1 MKSPQAITSP
11 KKHSKKLFQR
21 FQGISLRSFV
31 VLPFMLQI
39 VGTVGLVGYLSFKS
53 GQQSVKDLADRLE
66 IEIANRVD
74 KETSNF
80 LDSPHLVNQVLLS
93 TIYSEKLNLENRQ
106 DLEKFFFNQVKHHGI
121 VHYLFYVDNLGNF
134 TGVQQLDNG
143 EFIAKSKDKSTG
155 ENRNIYELNERGQ
168 RGKLIKSAKFDSQ
181 EYFLFDQPKDLKNS
195 IKKER
200 VNKSI
205 WSEVSLSSSMLALEI
220 KAGTAVYNQAGEI
233 QGVLGVEIFLTQI
246 SQFLHNLNISKSG
259 NSLII
264 ERSGAIIASSTAE
277 PPYIKKNNEQVRL
290 LATESRD
297 PLTQA
302 IAKHLLQKFGS
313 FEQIKSAQKFA
324 FEFQGELQFVYIQ
337 PLVDPR
343 GIDWLTIIVIP
354 ESDFMTQIYAN
365 TRTTV
370 LLCALALAIAI
381 GCGLLTSRW
390 IARPILR
397 LGTASVAITQ
407 GDLNQNVESPSIIE
421 LKVLSDSFNEMA
433 QQLRTSFENL
443 DVTNHK
449 LDQANRE
456 LETTNQE
463 LEIRVEQRT
472 NELQQAKERAEVA
485 NTAKSE
491 FLSNMSHELRTPL
504 NAILGFTQIMTR
516 DRSLSQSQKDNLNII
531 GRSGEHLLE
540 LINDVL
546 DMAKIESGK
555 ILLQE
560 TDFDLMELLDL
571 IVEMFQIRVDAKNI
585 YLNLETSADLP
596 QFIKTDEKKL
606 RQVLI
611 NLVSNAVKFT
621 QTGGIT
627 IRVYLGNS
635 SASLASDEAHSERLN
650 IYFSITDTGTGIA
663 EQEFD
668 RVFDPFAQTESGR
681 KSEQG
686 SGLGLAIS
694 QQFVQLMGGNITFSS
709 QVGVGTTFQFHIQA
723 EPSNS
728 SKVFST
734 KPTHRVIGLAPSQST
749 YRILV
754 VDDRWENRQ
763 VLVQLLA
770 PIGFEVKESE
780 NGKIAVEVWEQWQ
793 PHLIWMD
800 MRMPVMNGYEAATQI
815 KSHLK
820 GQATTI
826 IALTATSTLEEE
838 RQVLLSSG
846 CDDFVRKPFNEKIIF
861 DKISHYLGVSYI
873 FEDFDEQTSVR
884 MKTPD
889 QFTSESLLVMP
900 KEWLEQLHVAASKLN
915 ANDIDL
921 LLKQVP
927 KEHIQLKTKIEEYM
941 NNFDFDQIIA
951 LAQEV
956 LYR

>member
-1 MKSPQAITSP
+1 MKLPQALTTP
-11 KKHSKKLFQR
+11 KKHSRKLFRR
-21 FQGISLRSFV
+21 FQGLSLRSIV
-31 VLPFMLQI
+31 ILPFMLQI
-39 VGTVGLVGYLSFKS
+39 VGAVGLVGYLSFKS
-53 GQQSVKDLADRLE
+53 GQKSVRDLADRLE

-93 TIYSEKLNLENRQ
+93 TIYSEKVNLANKR
-106 DLEKFFFNQVKHHGI
+106 DLEKFFFSQIKDHGI
-121 VHYLFYVDNLGNF
+121 VPYLFYIDNLGNF
-134 TGVQQLDNG
+134 TGVQKLDNG
-143 EFIAKSKDKSTG
+143 QFIAKSKDNSTG
-155 ENRNIYELNERGQ
+155 ENRNIYALNDVGQ
-168 RGKLIKSAKFDSQ
+168 RVKLIKSAKFDKQ
-181 EYFLFDQPKDLKNS
+181 EYLLFDQPQDLDQK

-200 VNKSI
+200 VNKSV

-220 KAGTAVYNQAGEI
+220 KAGTAVYNQSGEI

-246 SQFLHNLNISKSG
+246 SQFLRNLNISKSG
-259 NSLII
+259 NSFIV
-264 ERSGAIIASSTAE
+264 ERSGAMIASSTSE
-277 PPYIKKNNEQVRL
+277 PPYINKDNEQVRL
-290 LATESRD
+290 LATESRN

-313 FEQIKSAQKFA
+313 FEQITSAQKFT
-324 FEFQGELQFVYIQ
+324 FEFQGEQQFVYIQ

-354 ESDFMTQIYAN
+354 ESDFMEQIYTN
-365 TRTTV
+365 TYTTV
-370 LLCALALAIAI
+370 LLCALALMIAI
-381 GCGLLTSRW
+381 GLGLLTVRW

-407 GDLNQNVESPSIIE
+407 GDLNQNVDSPSIVE
-421 LKVLSDSFNEMA
+421 LKVLSNSFNEMA
-433 QQLRTSFENL
+433 KQLRASFENL
-443 DVTNHK
+443 DITNQK
-449 LDQANRE
+449 LDQANRQ
-456 LETTNQE
+456 LESTNQE

-485 NTAKSE
+485 NTAKSQ

-560 TDFDLMELLDL
+560 TDFDLMESLDL
-571 IVEMFQIRVDAKNI
+571 IIEMFQTRIDAKNI
-585 YLNLETSADLP
+585 YLHLETSADLP

-627 IRVYLGNS
+627 IRAYLDN
-635 SASLASDEAHSERLN
+635 ASTPLVSETADPERLN

-663 EQEFD
+663 DQEFD
-668 RVFDPFAQTESGR
+668 KVFDPFAQTESGR

-686 SGLGLAIS
+686 TGLGLAIS
-694 QQFVQLMGGNITFSS
+694 RQFVQLMGGDINFSS
-709 QVGVGTTFQFHIQA
+709 QFGVGTTFQFHIQA

-728 SKVFST
+728 SKVLAI
-734 KPTHRVIGLAPSQST
+734 KPTHRVIGLVPDQPA

-770 PIGFEVKESE
+770 PIGFEVKEAE

-800 MRMPVMNGYEAATQI
+800 MRMPVMNGYEAATEI

-861 DKISHYLGVSYI
+861 DKISHYLGVNYL
-873 FEDFDEQTSVR
+873 FEDFDHQHPVRTKTSI
-884 MKTPD
+884 

-900 KEWLEQLHVAASKLN
+900 QEWREQLYIAASKLN

-927 KEHIQLKTKIEEYM
+927 EEHFLLVTKIEEYI
-941 NNFDFDQIIA
+941 NDFDFDQIIT
-951 LAQEV
+951 LVQEV
-956 LYR
+956 LS

>member
-1 MKSPQAITSP
+1 MKSPQTVSTS
-11 KKHSKKLFQR
+11 KKHGKKLLQI
-21 FQGISLRSFV
+21 FQGLSLRSVV
-31 VLPFMLQI
+31 VLPFMIQI

-80 LDSPHLVNQVLLS
+80 LDTPHLVNQVLLS
-93 TIYSEKLNLENRQ
+93 TIYSEKLNLANKQ
-106 DLEKFFFNQVKHHGI
+106 DLEKFFFNQIKDHGI

-134 TGVQQLDNG
+134 TGVQKLDNG
-143 EFIAKSKDKSTG
+143 QFIVKSKDNSTG
-155 ENRNIYELNERGQ
+155 ENRNIYELNEKGQ
-168 RGKLIKSAKFDSQ
+168 RGKLIKSAKFDMQ
-181 EYFLFDQPKDLKNS
+181 EYFLFDQPKDLN
-195 IKKER
+195 KKANNER
-200 VNKSI
+200 VNRSI
-205 WSEVSLSSSMLALEI
+205 WSEVSLSSSVLALEL
-220 KAGTAVYNQAGEI
+220 KAGTAVYKQSGEI

-246 SQFLHNLNISKSG
+246 SQFLRNLNVSKSG

-264 ERSGAIIASSTAE
+264 ERSGAVIASSTAE
-277 PPYIKKNNEQVRL
+277 PPYIKKDNEQVRL
-290 LATESRD
+290 LITESRD

-313 FEQIKSAQKFA
+313 FQQITSAQKFT
-324 FEFQGELQFVYIQ
+324 FEFQGEQQFVYIQ
-337 PLVDPR
+337 PLTDPR
-343 GIDWLTIIVIP
+343 GIDWLTIVVIP

-381 GCGLLTSRW
+381 GLGLLTSRW

-397 LGTASVAITQ
+397 LGDASVAITQ
-407 GDLNQNVESPSIIE
+407 GDLNQNVESPNIVE
-421 LKVLSDSFNEMA
+421 LKVLSNSFNEMA

-485 NTAKSE
+485 NVAKSE
-491 FLSNMSHELRTPL
+491 FLSNMSHELRTLL
-504 NAILGFTQIMTR
+504 NAILGFTQIMNR
-516 DRSLSQSQKDNLNII
+516 DRSLSQSQKNNLNII

-555 ILLQE
+555 LLLQE
-560 TDFDLMELLDL
+560 TDFDLMESLDL
-571 IVEMFQIRVDAKNI
+571 IVEMFQMRVDAKNI

-627 IRVYLGNS
+627 IRVYLDNS
-635 SASLASDEAHSERLN
+635 STPLTSDESHPERLN

-663 EQEFD
+663 DQEFD
-668 RVFDPFAQTESGR
+668 KVFDPFAQTESGR

-686 SGLGLAIS
+686 TGLGLAIS
-694 QQFVQLMGGNITFSS
+694 RQFVQLMGGNITFSS
-709 QVGVGTTFQFHIQA
+709 QVGAGTTFQFHIQA
-723 EPSNS
+723 KQSNS
-728 SKVFST
+728 SIVFSN

-763 VLVQLLA
+763 VLVQLLS
-770 PIGFEVKESE
+770 PIGFEVKEAE
-780 NGKIAVEVWEQWQ
+780 NGEIAVEIWEQWQ

-861 DKISHYLGVSYI
+861 DKISQYLGVSYI
-873 FEDFDEQTSVR
+873 FEDFDGQTSVR
-884 MKTPD
+884 METSE
-889 QFTSESLLVMP
+889 QFTGESLLVMP

-927 KEHIQLKTKIEEYM
+927 KEHILLITKIEEYM

-951 LAQEV
+951 LVQEV

>member
-1 MKSPQAITSP
+1 MKSPQTVGTS
-11 KKHSKKLFQR
+11 KNHGKKLLQI
-21 FQGISLRSFV
+21 FQGLSLRSVV
-31 VLPFMLQI
+31 VLPFMIQI

-66 IEIANRVD
+66 IEIANRVE

-80 LDSPHLVNQVLLS
+80 LDTPHLVNQVLLS
-93 TIYSEKLNLENRQ
+93 TIYSEKLNLANKQ
-106 DLEKFFFNQVKHHGI
+106 DLEKFFFNQIKDHGI
-121 VHYLFYVDNLGNF
+121 VSYLFYIDNLGNF
-134 TGVQQLDNG
+134 TGVQKLDNG
-143 EFIAKSKDKSTG
+143 QFIVKTKDNSTG
-155 ENRNIYELNERGQ
+155 ENRNVYELSETGQ
-168 RGKLIKSAKFDSQ
+168 RGKLIKSAKFDKQ
-181 EYFLFDQPKDLKNS
+181 EYFLFDQPKDLNGKANN
-195 IKKER
+195 ER
-200 VNKSI
+200 VNRSI
-205 WSEVSLSSSMLALEI
+205 WSEVSLSSSVLALEL
-220 KAGTAVYNQAGEI
+220 KAGTAVYKQSGEI
-233 QGVLGVEIFLTQI
+233 RGVLGVEIFLTQI
-246 SQFLHNLNISKSG
+246 SRFLRNLNISKSG
-259 NSLII
+259 NSFII
-264 ERSGAIIASSTAE
+264 ERSGAVIASSTTE
-277 PPYIKKNNEQVRL
+277 PPYIKKDNEQVRL
-290 LATESRD
+290 LITESRD

-313 FEQIKSAQKFA
+313 FQQITSAQKFT
-324 FEFQGELQFVYIQ
+324 FEFQGEQQFAYIQ
-337 PLVDPR
+337 PLTDPR

-354 ESDFMTQIYAN
+354 ESDFMAQIYAN
-365 TRTTV
+365 TYTTV

-381 GCGLLTSRW
+381 GLGLLTSRW

-397 LGTASVAITQ
+397 LGDASVAITQ
-407 GDLNQNVESPSIIE
+407 GDLNQNVESPNIVE
-421 LKVLSDSFNEMA
+421 LKVLSNSFNEMA

-456 LETTNQE
+456 LENTNQE

-485 NTAKSE
+485 NVAKSE

-504 NAILGFTQIMTR
+504 NAILGFTQIMNR
-516 DRSLSQSQKDNLNII
+516 DRSLSQFQKNNLNII

-555 ILLQE
+555 LLLQE
-560 TDFDLMELLDL
+560 TDFDLMESLDL
-571 IVEMFQIRVDAKNI
+571 IVEMFQMRVDAKNI

-627 IRVYLGNS
+627 IRVYLDNS
-635 SASLASDEAHSERLN
+635 STPLTSDESHPERLN

-663 EQEFD
+663 DQEFD
-668 RVFDPFAQTESGR
+668 KVFDPFAQTESGR

-686 SGLGLAIS
+686 TGLGLAIS
-694 QQFVQLMGGNITFSS
+694 RQFVQLMGGNITFSS

-723 EPSNS
+723 KQSNS
-728 SKVFST
+728 SIVFSN

-763 VLVQLLA
+763 VLVQLLS
-770 PIGFEVKESE
+770 PIGFEVKEAE
-780 NGKIAVEVWEQWQ
+780 NGEIAVEIWEQWQ

-861 DKISHYLGVSYI
+861 DKISQYLGVSYI
-873 FEDFDEQTSVR
+873 FEDFDDQTSVR
-884 MKTPD
+884 VETSE
-889 QFTSESLLVMP
+889 QFTGESLLVMP

-915 ANDIDL
+915 ANDITL

-927 KEHIQLKTKIEEYM
+927 KEHILLITKIEEYM

-951 LAQEV
+951 LVQEV
-956 LYR
+956 L

>member
-1 MKSPQAITSP
+1 MVAR
-11 KKHSKKLFQR
+11 SKYINNRLLKGFNGL
-21 FQGISLRSFV
+21 SLRSILVF
-31 VLPFMLQI
+31 PFLLQI
-39 VGTVGLVGYLSFKS
+39 VGAVGLVGYLSFRS
-53 GQQSVKDLADRLE
+53 GQQAVKDLADKLE
-66 IEIANRVD
+66 VEIVNRVE
-74 KETSNF
+74 KETGNF
-80 LDSPHLVNQVLLS
+80 LDTPHLVNQVLLS
-93 TIYSEKLNLENRQ
+93 TIYSEKLNLANRQ
-106 DLEKFFFNQVKHHGI
+106 DIEKFFFNQIKLHGI
-121 VHYLFYVDNLGNF
+121 IPYLFYVDKSGDF
-134 TGVQQLDNG
+134 IGVQKLDNG
-143 EFIAKSKDKSTG
+143 QFITKIKDKSTG
-155 ENRNIYELNERGQ
+155 NNRNVYELNENGQ

-181 EYFLFDQPKDLKNS
+181 EYFLFEQPKTLKLNPQNQTTNT
-195 IKKER
+195 R
-200 VNKSI
+200 PNKSI
-205 WSEVSLSSSMLALEI
+205 WSEVSLSSSVLALEI
-220 KAGTAVYNQAGEI
+220 KAGTAIYDDQGKEI

-246 SQFLHNLNISKSG
+246 SQFLKNLNVSRSG
-259 NSLII
+259 TAFII
-264 ERSGAIIASSTAE
+264 ERSGALVASSTAQ
-277 PPYIKKNNEQVRL
+277 PPYVKKNDMQVRL
-290 LATESRD
+290 FAVESND
-297 PLTQA
+297 PVTQA
-302 IAKHLLQKFGS
+302 ISKHLLQKFGNFHKITS
-313 FEQIKSAQKFA
+313 PQNFI
-324 FEFQGELQFVYIQ
+324 FEFQGEQQFVYVQ

-343 GIDWLTIIVIP
+343 GIDWLTVIVIP
-354 ESDFMTQIYAN
+354 ESDFMAQIHAN
-365 TRTTV
+365 TRNTV
-370 LLCALALAIAI
+370 LLCVLALVTSI
-381 GCGLLTSRW
+381 GCGLITARW
-390 IARPILR
+390 IAKPILR
-397 LGTASVAITQ
+397 LGNASVAIAK
-407 GDLNQNVESPSIIE
+407 GDLNQKVESPNIVE
-421 LKVLSDSFNEMA
+421 LRILSNSFNEMV
-433 QQLRTSFENL
+433 QQLQTSFNKL
-443 DVTNHK
+443 DITNKK
-449 LDQANRE
+449 LDQVNQE
-456 LETTNQE
+456 LERTNQE
-463 LEIRVEQRT
+463 LEVRVEQRT

-485 NTAKSE
+485 NVAKSE

-504 NAILGFTQIMTR
+504 NAILGFTQIMIR
-516 DRSLSQSQKDNLNII
+516 DRSLNQLQKNNLNII

-560 TDFDLMELLDL
+560 TDLDLMESLDL

-635 SASLASDEAHSERLN
+635 TVSLESGEEHHERLN

-663 EQEFD
+663 DQEFD

-686 SGLGLAIS
+686 TGLGLAIS
-694 QQFVQLMGGNITFSS
+694 QKFVQLMGGNITFSS
-709 QVGVGTTFQFHIQA
+709 QIGVGTTFQFHIQA
-723 EPSNS
+723 ELSNS
-728 SKVFST
+728 SKVFFA
-734 KPTHRVIGLAPSQST
+734 KPKHRVIGLVPSHST

-770 PIGFEVKESE
+770 PMGFEVKEAE

-861 DKISHYLGVSYI
+861 DKIAHYLGVNYI
-873 FEDFDEQTSVR
+873 FEDFDEQTSVK
-884 MKTPD
+884 MED
-889 QFTSESLLVMP
+889 SSQFTGESLLVMP
-900 KEWLEQLHVAASKLN
+900 KEWLEQLYVAASKLN

-927 KEHIQLKTKIEEYM
+927 KEHILLVTKIEEYI

-951 LAQEV
+951 LVQEV

>member
-1 MKSPQAITSP
+1 MI
-11 KKHSKKLFQR
+11 
-21 FQGISLRSFV
+21 
-31 VLPFMLQI
+31 QI

-80 LDSPHLVNQVLLS
+80 LDTPHLVNQVLLS
-93 TIYSEKLNLENRQ
+93 TIYSEKLNLANKQ
-106 DLEKFFFNQVKHHGI
+106 DLEKFFFNQIKDHGI

-134 TGVQQLDNG
+134 TGVQKLDNG
-143 EFIAKSKDKSTG
+143 QFIVKSKDNSTG
-155 ENRNIYELNERGQ
+155 ENRNIYELNEKGQ
-168 RGKLIKSAKFDSQ
+168 RGKLIKSAKFDMQ
-181 EYFLFDQPKDLKNS
+181 EYFLFDQPKDLN
-195 IKKER
+195 KKANNER
-200 VNKSI
+200 VNRSI
-205 WSEVSLSSSMLALEI
+205 WSEVSLSSSVLALEL
-220 KAGTAVYNQAGEI
+220 KAGTAVYKQSGEI

-246 SQFLHNLNISKSG
+246 SQFLRNLNVSKSG

-264 ERSGAIIASSTAE
+264 ERSGAVIASSTAE
-277 PPYIKKNNEQVRL
+277 PPYIKKDNEQVRL
-290 LATESRD
+290 LITESRD

-313 FEQIKSAQKFA
+313 FQQITSAQKFT
-324 FEFQGELQFVYIQ
+324 FEFQGEQQFVYIQ
-337 PLVDPR
+337 PLTDPR
-343 GIDWLTIIVIP
+343 GIDWLTIVVIP

-381 GCGLLTSRW
+381 GLGLLTSRW

-397 LGTASVAITQ
+397 LGDASVAITQ
-407 GDLNQNVESPSIIE
+407 GDLNQNVESPNIVE
-421 LKVLSDSFNEMA
+421 LKVLSNSFNEMA

-485 NTAKSE
+485 NVAKSE
-491 FLSNMSHELRTPL
+491 FLSNMSHELRTLL
-504 NAILGFTQIMTR
+504 NAILGFTQIMNR
-516 DRSLSQSQKDNLNII
+516 DRSLSQSQKNNLNII

-555 ILLQE
+555 LLLQE
-560 TDFDLMELLDL
+560 TDFDLMESLDL
-571 IVEMFQIRVDAKNI
+571 IVEMFQMRVDAKNI

-627 IRVYLGNS
+627 IRVYLDNS
-635 SASLASDEAHSERLN
+635 STPLTSDESHPERLN

-663 EQEFD
+663 DQEFD
-668 RVFDPFAQTESGR
+668 KVFDPFAQTESGR

-686 SGLGLAIS
+686 TGLGLAIS
-694 QQFVQLMGGNITFSS
+694 RQFVQLMGGNITFSS
-709 QVGVGTTFQFHIQA
+709 QVGAGTTFQFHIQA
-723 EPSNS
+723 KQSNS
-728 SKVFST
+728 SIVFSN

-763 VLVQLLA
+763 VLVQLLS
-770 PIGFEVKESE
+770 PIGFEVKEAE
-780 NGKIAVEVWEQWQ
+780 NGEIAVEIWEQWQ

-861 DKISHYLGVSYI
+861 DKISQYLGVSYI
-873 FEDFDEQTSVR
+873 FEDFDGQTSVR
-884 MKTPD
+884 METSE
-889 QFTSESLLVMP
+889 QFTGESLLVMP

-927 KEHIQLKTKIEEYM
+927 KEHILLITKIEEYM

-951 LAQEV
+951 LVQEV